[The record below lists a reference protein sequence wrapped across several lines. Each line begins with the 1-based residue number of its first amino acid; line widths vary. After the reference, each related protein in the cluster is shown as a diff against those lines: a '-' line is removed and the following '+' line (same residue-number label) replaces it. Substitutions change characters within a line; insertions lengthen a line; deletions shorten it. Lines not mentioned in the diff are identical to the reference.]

1 MADKKMPRSNTRFP
15 QRKPDHPRL
24 QQVVEPVFGELGK
37 AKKPNI
43 LPNVLPNVFEITS
56 DEESLANDQKDK
68 RYIKPLPN

>member
-37 AKKPNI
+37 AKKPPTI
-43 LPNVLPNVFEITS
+43 VEITS
-56 DEESLANDQKDK
+56 SESLEIDQKDN